1 MKRVFNSNNNMVMK
15 IQNVLDCKSIIY
27 FLCVRF
33 TSQDQDTVM
42 VQVTTALPAVA
53 VNASVCCEIQK
64 LVGDIK
70 SSSSDF
76 VI

>member
-1 MKRVFNSNNNMVMK
+1 MKRVLNSNNDMVMK
-15 IQNVLDCKSIIY
+15 IQDVLDCKSISY
-27 FLCVRF
+27 FLCVLF

-42 VQVTTALPAVA
+42 VQVTTALPAFA
-53 VNASVCCEIQK
+53 VNASVCCELQK
-64 LVGDIK
+64 LVEDIK